1 MKKRRIDFD
10 NHDLKTVDKS
20 NRAQMETASS
30 QRIDSK
36 TFDLRKK
43 IITKAKM
50 DRSQIRWNNL
60 SQTVRRKSSLK
71 NAHGFRPSTNM
82 INFSNYLKSP
92 KEQMLPTLDDTLSD
106 WMIVHKNNMD
116 AQSRQTER

>member
-10 NHDLKTVDKS
+10 NHDLKTVDKY

-50 DRSQIRWNNL
+50 DRSQIR
-60 SQTVRRKSSLK
+60 
-71 NAHGFRPSTNM
+71 
-82 INFSNYLKSP
+82 
-92 KEQMLPTLDDTLSD
+92 
-106 WMIVHKNNMD
+106 
-116 AQSRQTER
+116 